1 MKITKGTIVRTILLS
16 IALINMILRYM
27 GKSPIYVLESDVLS
41 FVDCA
46 ISVSIIVIGFWK
58 NNSYTKNAMK
68 ADELL
73 RQLNAIGKEE

>member
-1 MKITKGTIVRTILLS
+1 MDRQIIIDGVDVSGCEYYDEDNRLSYKGIVIDGERDIWGIQYFALS
-16 IALINMILRYM
+16 MELPEY
-27 GKSPIYVLESDVLS
+27 
-41 FVDCA
+41 
-46 ISVSIIVIGFWK
+46 IGFWK